1 MSQPPNDKT
10 TPTGYFT
17 IVLSIQPANNTHL
30 LSNQSNPST
39 PGSQHSNSSQPFSP
53 LWNANVPLSPKHAYQ
68 SQLAYHQ
75 NQQYGFQG
83 YTNPRN
89 TQPHFFPQQSSQPS
103 FFSQQSSQPQCF
115 PQHSSQP
122 QFKIPQAQEPREP
135 KRKQKRTVKQPVV
148 ELDEG
153 DENED
158 METRRLNIRWNDK
171 EEILLAEAWIEHS
184 QDNNIG
190 KDQRDE
196 IYWNKIIE
204 DFHDRTTGPYPKWD
218 AAEPIDGDNLQEVFG
233 PDKRERPAGKQRAGK
248 KQKSVETS
256 GSTGGSQSE
265 SVSSLVSQDYRRKC
279 DAAERAY
286 EAQREKIIASKNCEE
301 MKFLMI
307 DTINLNMP
315 PHKRA
320 VSLKGNILK
329 IRRKFKSWCRR
340 KLHANAEADTDELV
354 DPPKIEDKLGAV
366 PHGLSTDSDVAKREA
381 ESMTRKNLR
390 SNAEKFEF
398 QAEVSRLMDILINSL
413 YSNKDIF
420 LRELISNASDIKLD
434 KQNKILSIRDRGVGM
449 TKEDLIK
456 NLGTI
461 ANSWNFR
468 LYIGVVILNLIG
480 QFGVGFYSVYL
491 VADYVEVISKHNDD
505 KQYVWESK
513 ADGAFAISE
522 DTYNE
527 PLGRG
532 TEIRLHL
539 REEAGEY
546 LEESKLKELVKKY
559 SEFINFPIYLWASKE
574 VRCREKAEATE
585 GEEKEE
591 EDSDKEEDEEKSKTK
606 TIKETSYEWERLND
620 VKAIWLRNP
629 KEVTEEEYTK
639 FYHSLAKD
647 FGDEKPMAW
656 SHFTAEGDV
665 EFKAVLF
672 VPPKAPTDLYESYYN
687 ANKSN
692 LKLYVRRV
700 FISDEFDELLP
711 KYLSFLL
718 GLVDSD
724 TLPLNVSREMLQQ
737 HNSLKTIKKKLIRK
751 ALDMI
756 RKLAE
761 EDPDEVHD
769 KENKEVEESKDN
781 DEKRG
786 QYTKFW
792 NEFGKSVKLGIIE
805 DAANRN
811 RLAKLLR
818 FETTKSDGK
827 LTSLDQYISRMKSGQ
842 KDIFYITGSS
852 KEQLERSPFLERLK
866 KKNFEEGLKLG
877 KDSKDKETKESFKE
891 LTKWWKETLATENV
905 DDVKISSRL
914 ADTPC
919 VVVTSKYGWSA
930 NMERI
935 MQSQTLSDASKQAYM
950 RGKRVLEIN
959 ARHPI
964 IKELR
969 ERVVKDPEDASV
981 KTTAQLMYQTA
992 LMESG
997 FMLSDPKDFASRIYD
1012 SVKTSLS
1019 ISPDATVDE
1028 EEEVEEAPEAE
1039 SSPKEETES
1048 TPTEEEETD
1057 VKDEL

>member
-1 MSQPPNDKT
+1 MRKWTLPS
-10 TPTGYFT
+10 
-17 IVLSIQPANNTHL
+17 VLFL
-30 LSNQSNPST
+30 L
-39 PGSQHSNSSQPFSP
+39 
-53 LWNANVPLSPKHAYQ
+53 
-68 SQLAYHQ
+68 
-75 NQQYGFQG
+75 
-83 YTNPRN
+83 
-89 TQPHFFPQQSSQPS
+89 
-103 FFSQQSSQPQCF
+103 C
-115 PQHSSQP
+115 
-122 QFKIPQAQEPREP
+122 
-135 KRKQKRTVKQPVV
+135 
-148 ELDEG
+148 
-153 DENED
+153 
-158 METRRLNIRWNDK
+158 
-171 EEILLAEAWIEHS
+171 LL
-184 QDNNIG
+184 
-190 KDQRDE
+190 
-196 IYWNKIIE
+196 
-204 DFHDRTTGPYPKWD
+204 F
-218 AAEPIDGDNLQEVFG
+218 LL
-233 PDKRERPAGKQRAGK
+233 PDHG
-248 KQKSVETS
+248 
-256 GSTGGSQSE
+256 
-265 SVSSLVSQDYRRKC
+265 
-279 DAAERAY
+279 
-286 EAQREKIIASKNCEE
+286 
-301 MKFLMI
+301 
-307 DTINLNMP
+307 
-315 PHKRA
+315 
-320 VSLKGNILK
+320 
-329 IRRKFKSWCRR
+329 R
-340 KLHANAEADTDELV
+340 KLHANAESDADELV
-354 DPPKIEDKLGAV
+354 DPPKVEEKLGAV
-366 PHGLSTDSDVAKREA
+366 PHGLSTDSDVVKREA

-420 LRELISNASDIKLD
+420 LRELISNASDALDKIRFLSLTDKEVLGEGDDAKLEIQIKLD
-434 KQNKILSIRDRGVGM
+434 KEKKILSIRDRGVGM

-461 ANSWNFR
+461 AKSGTSAFVEKMQT
-468 LYIGVVILNLIG
+468 GGDLNLIG

-559 SEFINFPIYLWASKE
+559 SEFINFPIYLWATKE
-574 VRCREKAEATE
+574 VDVEVPADEDDSSDDEEKQSTE
-585 GEEKEE
+585 GEEKED
-591 EDSDKEEDEEKSKTK
+591 EDTDKEEDEDKPKTK
-606 TIKETSYEWERLND
+606 TVKETTYEWERLND
-620 VKAIWLRNP
+620 VKAIWLRSP

-656 SHFTAEGDV
+656 SHFNAEGDV

-672 VPPKAPTDLYESYYN
+672 VPPKAPADLYESYYN
-687 ANKSN
+687 TNKSN

-737 HNSLKTIKKKLIRK
+737 HGSLKTIKKKLIRK

-761 EDPDEVHD
+761 EDPDEIHD
-769 KENKEVEESKDN
+769 KEKKEVEESKEN

-786 QYTKFW
+786 QYAKFW
-792 NEFGKSVKLGIIE
+792 NEFGKSIKLGIIE

-818 FETTKSDGK
+818 FETTTSDGK

-852 KEQLERSPFLERLK
+852 KEQLEKSPFLERLK
-866 KKNFEEGLKLG
+866 KKNLEVIFFTDPVDEYLMQYLMDYEDKKFQNVSKEGLKLG
-877 KDSKDKETKESFKE
+877 KDSKDKEIKESFKE
-891 LTKWWKETLATENV
+891 LTKWWKEALVSDNV
-905 DDVKISSRL
+905 DDVKISNRL

-969 ERVVKDPEDASV
+969 ERVVKNPEDASV

-997 FMLSDPKDFASRIYD
+997 FMLPDPKDFASRIYD
-1012 SVKTSLS
+1012 SVKASLS
-1019 ISPDATVDE
+1019 ISPDASVDE
-1028 EEEVEEAPEAE
+1028 EDEVEEAPEVE
-1039 SSPKEETES
+1039 NTGSEKEETDS
-1048 TPTEEEETD
+1048 TPTEEEQED
-1057 VKDEL
+1057 IKDEL